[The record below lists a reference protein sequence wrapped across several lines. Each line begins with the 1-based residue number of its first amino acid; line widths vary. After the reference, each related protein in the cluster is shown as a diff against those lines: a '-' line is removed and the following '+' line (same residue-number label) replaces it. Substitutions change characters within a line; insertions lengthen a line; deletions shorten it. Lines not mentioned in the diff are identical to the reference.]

1 MMGFL
6 SRFTGGRPAQI
17 EDAELIY
24 QALMRKSRQ
33 KRFFGEGRITDD
45 YDGRVDFL
53 TLHIAVV
60 FKALRA
66 FPEGPQ
72 RKNADLLS
80 QAIFD
85 VMKDDFDIAL
95 REEGLSDKGVS
106 KRIKPI
112 MQFFYGRLK
121 QYDDA
126 IADMQDSDALETT
139 LKDGLLS
146 DSDDSFLQEV
156 VTYISDF
163 DKALKG
169 RSLAYIAKAKFAD
182 K

>member
-1 MMGFL
+1 MGFL
-6 SRFTGGRPAQI
+6 SRLTGGRPAQI
-17 EDAELIY
+17 EDAERIY
-24 QALMRKSRQ
+24 QAVMRQSRQ
-33 KRFFGEGRITDD
+33 KRFFGAGRIADN
-45 YDGRVDFL
+45 YDGRIDFL
-53 TLHIAVV
+53 TLHIAIV

-66 FPEGPQ
+66 FPEGSQ
-72 RKNADLLS
+72 QKNAKLLS

-126 IADMQDSDALETT
+126 ISQDQNGDALEAALTR
-139 LKDGLLS
+139 GLLAES
-146 DSDDSFLQEV
+146 DESFIQEV
-156 VTYISDF
+156 IAYINNF
-163 DKALKG
+163 DRALKG
-169 RSLAYIAKAKFAD
+169 QSLAFIAQAKFAES
-182 K
+182 